1 MQTRCKRRDG
11 NFQSRSSPRAAQDQ
25 DLPKPFCW
33 QSETAAFENFGYF
46 SGCKE
51 QSGASLWQTPQWFR
65 AASGGHHGTVLRS
78 YRSWSW
84 SQNPESVGAAWWNR
98 TWIRE
103 QVRSTAAHCAAPVLL
118 QAVTS
123 LAPHGTAVL
132 LCPQLCVRHQRRVP
146 GSVLAR
152 PLLDIHCWSLRK
164 GAAISASRTS
174 PTPRHIPQQDSLG
187 NAQEVPSRASAL
199 SWTPHHGMD
208 LHCTSPCYL
217 QSRTCF
223 CLYRLQPIG

>member
-11 NFQSRSSPRAAQDQ
+11 NFQSRSNPCAARDRE
-25 DLPKPFCW
+25 LPKPFCG

-51 QSGASLWQTPQWFR
+51 QSGASLWQTPRWCR
-65 AASGGHHGTVLRS
+65 AASGGHHSTVLRS

-84 SQNPESVGAAWWNR
+84 FQNPESVGAAWWSR
-98 TWIRE
+98 TRRQK
-103 QVRSTAAHCAAPVLL
+103 QVRSTDERCAAPVLL
-118 QAVTS
+118 QAVS
-123 LAPHGTAVL
+123 SVAPRGTTVL
-132 LCPQLCVRHQRRVP
+132 LCPQLYVRHQRRVP

-152 PLLDIHCWSLRK
+152 PLLDTHCWSLRN

-187 NAQEVPSRASAL
+187 NPQEVPSRASAL
-199 SWTPHHGMD
+199 SWTPPQGMD

-217 QSRTCF
+217 QSRICF
-223 CLYRLQPIG
+223 YLYRLQPVG